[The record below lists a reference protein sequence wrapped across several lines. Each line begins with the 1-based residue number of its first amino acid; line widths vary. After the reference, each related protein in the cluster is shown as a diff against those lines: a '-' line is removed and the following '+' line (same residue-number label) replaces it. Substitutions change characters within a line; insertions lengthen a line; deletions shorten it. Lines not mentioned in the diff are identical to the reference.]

1 MSKAQGPGES
11 GTDPGDEWV
20 DLIDSENRV
29 TGRTSRREVRGR
41 NLLHRGVGILC
52 FDSGGRVYV
61 HRRTET
67 KDVFPG
73 LYDMFVGGVV
83 ESGETYADAAR
94 REIDEELG
102 VRGPTPEYLF
112 RHLYE
117 GDQNRSWIQV
127 YRVIWDGPI
136 THQVEEISWGDWL
149 RAEDLESWVDS
160 HTIVPDGLEVYQRY
174 RTWVRSG
181 SPASQPLP

>member
-1 MSKAQGPGES
+1 MSKVYDPGES
-11 GTDPGDEWV
+11 RRDAGDEWV

-29 TGRTSRREVRGR
+29 IGRTSRREVRGR

-136 THQVEEISWGDWL
+136 THQVEEISWDDWL
-149 RAEDLESWVDS
+149 G
-160 HTIVPDGLEVYQRY
+160 TI
-174 RTWVRSG
+174 
-181 SPASQPLP
+181 